1 MNYGHRAG
9 SSISFVDSFSDEILL
24 KLEAELENG
33 DLFSYRLYDKMG
45 ALIANVDG
53 VSAVPDGIQIRS
65 SEGELLLGVSPEI
78 GSGIVYRLYSRTGAL
93 ITCSDGMRTQVF
105 GGLLMIGKPGSF
117 VRQTRRLST

>member
-78 GSGIVYRLYSRTGAL
+78 GSGSSIACIPVRVPSSRVLTECGHRSSAA
-93 ITCSDGMRTQVF
+93 C
-105 GGLLMIGKPGSF
+105 
-117 VRQTRRLST
+117 